1 MKKVVINDSFG
12 GFCLSAKA
20 KELYKELSGHEF
32 NSKVSRTDP
41 YLIQV
46 VEELGIK
53 AEGSYS
59 CLLIVEIPD
68 DSLYRIVEY
77 DGWEYVET
85 PDSIEWLK

>member
-32 NSKVSRTDP
+32 NSEISRTDP
-41 YLIQV
+41 YLVQV

-53 AEGSYS
+53 ADGPNS
-59 CLLIVEIPD
+59 CLLIVKISNN
-68 DSLYRIVEY
+68 SLYRIIDH
-77 DGWEYVET
+77 DGWETLET